1 MPTTNTT
8 MPTTIVTKQS
18 LLAMLQASRE
28 RQAKVVGRALVALFH
43 RQTDDEQVANS
54 TKHENDLGFQHSDA
68 KRGTITAKYFLKHGT
83 LQDWQVEPWLA
94 PQGRKGY
101 PRIVKYSRQLNEIAL
116 AKSKG

>member
-8 MPTTIVTKQS
+8 MPTIVTKES

-68 KRGTITAKYFLKHGT
+68 KRGTITAKCFLKHGT